1 MENENTPPRY
11 LCKSELKQIFTDKHI
26 KEHFSKHDKLGRNN
40 HLSKSYS
47 KRHNLESRLFLYSRV
62 EAAIKAGVPHRFA
75 KGISKE
81 IMNDILTWTLPPK
94 GIKAKTNKI

>member
-40 HLSKSYS
+40 HLSNIIQK
-47 KRHNLESRLFLYSRV
+47 N
-62 EAAIKAGVPHRFA
+62 
-75 KGISKE
+75 
-81 IMNDILTWTLPPK
+81 TT
-94 GIKAKTNKI
+94 

>member
-1 MENENTPPRY
+1 MENENKPPRY

-26 KEHFSKHDKLGRNN
+26 KEHFPKHDKLGRNN

-47 KRHNLESRLFLYSRV
+47 KRHNLESRLFLFSRV

-75 KGISKE
+75 KGIDKTLMHD
-81 IMNDILTWTLPPK
+81 IMILALPPK
-94 GIKAKTNKI
+94 GLKIKPTKI